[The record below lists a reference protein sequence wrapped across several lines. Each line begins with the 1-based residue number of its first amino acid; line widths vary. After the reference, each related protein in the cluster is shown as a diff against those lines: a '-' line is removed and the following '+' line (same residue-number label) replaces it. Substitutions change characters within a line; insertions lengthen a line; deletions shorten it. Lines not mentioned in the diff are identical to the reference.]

1 MLDPGKNPESKKRVM
16 SPLKAIKERNR
27 FMKFFGKSKS
37 FCLIFLNV
45 LLILFLSGCAE
56 NSSNG
61 NGPLSAD
68 NINLIFVVS
77 SDLDYNA
84 PGDISPETANLTN
97 QGLQRALGM
106 ATYLKD
112 NVLGEEN
119 VTSIYALAPMTHL
132 QTEEKYPDMNAIG
145 SIQQFALLNQHTVS
159 IPPECGYSSYTAY
172 SYPIK
177 ASYAEG
183 SVPAGVAIPKPYY
196 SDCAGLDFND
206 TIDNNRDI
214 ATGII
219 DENNPG
225 FYVFSAPWET
235 SSVLMDKIN
244 SYYGYALDIPTNY
257 RGPNLVYAITISLD
271 ENARLI
277 TYDSNLNPPSTYPE
291 LPSPVVE
298 AECLNSQQPYSKI
311 LLEDGVDGIVVPTD
325 INKNETV
332 YIVRHAEAHP
342 DPWPAFENGNFVGAG
357 QWRALDLPNALSG
370 KISPDVVYSCDPAQ
384 SFSTEVINP
393 SDYIKVSYVR
403 ASLTVWPYAVANNLP
418 YRLVS
423 SFLVLVSEEVQGGLA
438 SNFFFTDQTFS
449 NQTILLAWESGRIK
463 PIINALLSSY
473 GADASVLL
481 DEDWPVTDYDT
492 IWTVTID
499 EFGNLTVENDLCEGI
514 DSGELPEQAPHF

>member
-1 MLDPGKNPESKKRVM
+1 
-16 SPLKAIKERNR
+16 
-27 FMKFFGKSKS
+27 MKFSGIPKS

-45 LLILFLSGCAE
+45 LLILFLSGCGGD
-56 NSSNG
+56 SSNA
-61 NGPLSAD
+61 NDPLSAD
-68 NINLIFVVS
+68 DINLIFVVS

-97 QGLQRALGM
+97 QGLQRALSM

-119 VTSIYALAPMTHL
+119 VTSIYALTPMTHL

-145 SIQQFALLNQHTVS
+145 SIQQFALLNQHTLPIWNAS
-159 IPPECGYSSYTAY
+159 YSSYTAY

-183 SVPAGVAIPKPYY
+183 SVPDGVATPNPYY

-257 RGPNLVYAITISLD
+257 SGPNIVYAITLSPD
-271 ENARLI
+271 GNARLI

-311 LLEDGVDGIVVPTD
+311 SLENGVDGIVVPAN

-342 DPWPAFENGNFVGAG
+342 DPKPGFENGNFVGAG
-357 QWRALDLPNALSG
+357 QWRALDLPNALSD
-370 KISPDVVYSCDPAQ
+370 KISLPDVVYSCDPAQ
-384 SFSTEVINP
+384 SFSTGVAGSPDPIN
-393 SDYIKVSYVR
+393 ISYVR
-403 ASLTVWPYAVANNLP
+403 PSLTVWPYVVANNLP

-423 SFLVLVSEEVQGGLA
+423 SFLLLVSKEVQGQLA
-438 SNFFFTDQTFS
+438 SDFFFTDDTFS

-463 PIINALLSSY
+463 PIINALLESY
-473 GADASVLL
+473 GLSDDKLL
-481 DEDWPVTDYDT
+481 DEDWPVTDYET

-499 EFGNLTVENDLCEGI
+499 ESGNLTVENDLCEGI
-514 DSGELPEQAPHF
+514 DTDELPEQAPLF